1 MRLNGTEK
9 QLLRNQVQMTSRLG
23 AGESFV
29 VSFGTCHLM
38 SGKYVLD

>member
-9 QLLRNQVQMTSRLG
+9 QLLKNQVQMTSRLG
-23 AGESFV
+23 AGQSFV

-38 SGKYVLD
+38 NASMF